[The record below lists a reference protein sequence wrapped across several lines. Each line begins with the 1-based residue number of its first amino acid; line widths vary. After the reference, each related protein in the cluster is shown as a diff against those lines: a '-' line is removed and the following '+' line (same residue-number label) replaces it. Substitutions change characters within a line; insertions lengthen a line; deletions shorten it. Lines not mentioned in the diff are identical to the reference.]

1 MELFDNL
8 LPLKTKRLIIKKT
21 TISNLDLLLK
31 MDKQEITQKY
41 LGGIKNKTEDERREF
56 LNNKINNSNSLTI
69 YLENK
74 PIGFCELKFNN
85 NKASLSYIF
94 DNDYWNNGYCTEA
107 CEEII
112 NICFNK
118 LEINCILANT
128 ISDNK
133 NSIRVL
139 EKLGFKYQNSFIK
152 NNITF
157 LNYVIEVN
165 NKKD

>member
-107 CEEII
+107 CEEI
-112 NICFNK
+112 NK
-118 LEINCILANT
+118 
-128 ISDNK
+128 SFRK
-133 NSIRVL
+133 IR
-139 EKLGFKYQNSFIK
+139 F
-152 NNITF
+152 
-157 LNYVIEVN
+157 
-165 NKKD
+165 